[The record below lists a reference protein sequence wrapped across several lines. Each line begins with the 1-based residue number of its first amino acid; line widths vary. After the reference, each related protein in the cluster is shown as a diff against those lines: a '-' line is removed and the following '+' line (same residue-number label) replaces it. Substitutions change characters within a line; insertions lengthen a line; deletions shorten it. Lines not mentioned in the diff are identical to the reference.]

1 MSRFVHVHAVAF
13 TVALLSPSAL
23 HAQAAIAPA
32 RQLGTVTAID
42 ERALTLT
49 TAAGKTVSLLIGHDS
64 VVLLLPPG
72 STDLKSAT
80 ESSFAAIS
88 VGDRVLVNAK
98 PGDATHV
105 ARVVLMKSAA
115 IAARNSTQQA
125 DWLRRGTGGLV
136 RGVNGPEIAITSGT
150 RTLKVMTSADTI
162 FRRYAGDSIRFE
174 DAKPGGL
181 EQIQPGDQMRVRGV
195 LSEDHSSITAEEV
208 VSGSF
213 ENLSGAVTS
222 VDTAGGTLT
231 LHDLVTKKTLTV
243 KITANSDLR
252 RLTPAAAASFALK
265 THAGARPSEKP
276 PTPATGSFEAAEGT
290 RRNAGSDLS
299 QMMPQLPVLTVA
311 DLHPGDAVLVVASIA
326 HGSELTAVTLLSGVE
341 QMLSATPSG
350 AAPITLSPWN
360 IGAPDA

>member
-1 MSRFVHVHAVAF
+1 MSRFVHAHVLALTMAF
-13 TVALLSPSAL
+13 FSPPATY
-23 HAQAAIAPA
+23 AQAAVPA

-49 TAAGKTVSLLIGHDS
+49 TAAGTSVPMLIGRDA

-72 STDLKSAT
+72 SKDLKSAT
-80 ESSFAAIS
+80 ESSFAAIAI
-88 VGDRVLVNAK
+88 GDRVLVSAK

-105 ARVVLMKSAA
+105 ARVILMKSTA

-136 RGVNGPEIAITSGT
+136 RGINGPEITVTSGT
-150 RTLKVMTSADTI
+150 HTLKVMTSADTI
-162 FRRYAGDSIRFE
+162 FRRYAGDSVRFE
-174 DAKPGGL
+174 DAKAGTFQ
-181 EQIQPGDQMRVRGV
+181 QIQPGDQMRVRGV
-195 LSEDHSSITAEEV
+195 LSEDRSLVTAEEV

-222 VDTAGGTLT
+222 VDAAGGTIT

-252 RLTPAAAASFALK
+252 RLTPAAAATFSAK
-265 THAGARPSEKP
+265 THAGAGLADKPSM
-276 PTPATGSFEAAEGT
+276 PAAGSSQAAGGTGRS
-290 RRNAGSDLS
+290 AGSDLS
-299 QMMPQLPVLTVA
+299 QMMPHLPVLTLA
-311 DLHPGDAVLVVASIA
+311 DVHPGDAVLVVASLVR
-326 HGSELTAVTLLSGVE
+326 GSELTAVTLLSGVE
-341 QMLSATPSG
+341 QMLSATPAG